1 MGQEGK
7 WKLSVAHQMEGRTK
21 TPRRMEIKAVLGI
34 SVEGVVDFISK
45 VVSQSLISWKMLIL
59 EPLLQTGQLRETC
72 KSDTQEI

>member
-45 VVSQSLISWKMLIL
+45 VVSQSLIS
-59 EPLLQTGQLRETC
+59 
-72 KSDTQEI
+72 